1 MAVEAPAGPIQ
12 PPARGENVLNRR
24 WKALRGD
31 RSQHWTAGGWFP
43 SGGRHN
49 SGGGKWFWGGPE
61 QLSAAGKSYL
71 GPLIPFPGAQK
82 SSSGAPKRFKAAG
95 KQYSGDRKWFQA
107 APMSFRT
114 APKLYSTAPKLLWAA
129 VPRDAG
135 RQDAAPPRQGVER
148 AHLPKRDITR
158 SPPLPRPLRD
168 LCVLCVL
175 PVRHAKHTSPPAGR
189 AGPPETPP
197 SQSGLVDVGSRLVEE
212 AARAG
217 AHAPGGRM
225 PPPRPPAR

>member
-1 MAVEAPAGPIQ
+1 MVSQ
-12 PPARGENVLNRR
+12 R
-24 WKALRGD
+24 WKTQFRGRKMVLGRSGTTFRRRQVISGPPDSISRGPKVIFGGPKTLQGRRKTIFGRPKVVSGRSNVVPD
-31 RSQHWTAGGWFP
+31 RSKVVFDRSKVAL
-43 SGGRHN
+43 GRRA
-49 SGGGKWFWGGPE
+49 SRRR
-61 QLSAAGKSYL
+61 AAGC
-71 GPLIPFPGAQK
+71 
-82 SSSGAPKRFKAAG
+82 R
-95 KQYSGDRKWFQA
+95 
-107 APMSFRT
+107 
-114 APKLYSTAPKLLWAA
+114 
-129 VPRDAG
+129 
-135 RQDAAPPRQGVER
+135 PPRQGVER